1 MEATVDDTYAQMT
14 TFLQTLKDFNTHL
27 HVSVSDL
34 AHHHEAVNP
43 LWQDSFRRQYD
54 AEWQQF
60 VDLMARYLNQEAP
73 AYEQYLYEKLIA
85 LGGYL
90 YGN

>member
-1 MEATVDDTYAQMT
+1 MNETEAQMT
-14 TFLQTLKDFNTHL
+14 VFLSTLQAFNSHL
-27 HVSVSDL
+27 HASVRDM
-34 AHHHEAVNP
+34 AHHHEVVNP

-60 VDLMARYLNQEAP
+60 VDLMARYLNREAP
-73 AYEQYLYEKLIA
+73 EYEQYLYEKLIA
-85 LGGYL
+85 LRGYL